1 LSTEESVRELRQV
14 TKDRRSEIKIITEQ
28 LNSNKAEIDRLKQ
41 RLDRK
46 ENERRMRL

>member
-1 LSTEESVRELRQV
+1 VTKERRTEIKQITEE
-14 TKDRRSEIKIITEQ
+14 
-28 LNSNKAEIDRLKQ
+28 LNKTKAEIDRLKQ